1 MKKHTTKRALLMS
14 ALSLLVCVSM
24 LVGTTFAWFTDS
36 VSSDRNIIQA
46 GNLDITLEYWD
57 GNSYEEV
64 TSSTK
69 LFNDNALWE
78 PGHAEV
84 AYLKID
90 NVGSLALKY
99 QLAVNVYNETAGTN
113 VANETFKLSDHL
125 VFSVVDKELTSRDDM
140 YTREEAVAAAGN
152 AMGLTSYNSGTVE
165 MLPTDEADY
174 VALIIYMPTSVG
186 NEANYKTGTAAPT
199 IELGTTLVATQM
211 ASEQDSFGSEYDNI
225 SFPAPVG
232 NDGGAQMT
240 SDGEITLNIPD
251 GAMDTIRS
259 TGATTLQLVH
269 TTPAVD
275 AIAGTVTFESL
286 ELMTDD
292 GIVDLAALGN
302 TDPITVVLPVDLADG
317 TNVVVYHDGV
327 AVAATTVTD
336 GKITYK
342 TTHFCKVEVKQ
353 VETLENLPA
362 ADENMIQMLIGT
374 HYYTVSKQ
382 FAEKFVETPT
392 VPGQYLTAE
401 IHLPQDLLAYSQA
414 YKNGD
419 LTETFS
425 HSDLFLKAD
434 LDFTGI
440 NWTPIDRWC
449 TNIHG
454 NGYTISNLNNS
465 LFGCVYDIQIDKL
478 TLKNVNAFGSNAGV
492 IAKHLGGDI
501 FISEVTI
508 AGENTVTYVKDSAE
522 NWPDKTTGV
531 GAICGSSLIAYNGH
545 GNLDVTVT
553 GNIVVNYNDTV
564 FSCGAGFA
572 LLGVSKEFGLNVYK
586 PNQNTTVTLDGGA
599 ITTTGSYI
607 LPVCSFA
614 ELKDAILAGKDI
626 VLGSDIEMT
635 ETISTSNT
643 NFSLNGMGHTITM
656 ADGASTGLALFDI
669 TGGKVT
675 LKNVTFD
682 GIKGGAIIRTVYA
695 ESVLDNVTV
704 QNCEHTA
711 PQGLIRLLGKA
722 TVTNCTIRNN
732 TCTFAFTYN
741 YDNNNGDPAEPLVLS
756 NCVFENNTC
765 NDLAVAYYAAGSGAT
780 IDGNKFIGNTAKSTA
795 NAATVYLGFK
805 TNCTVTNNIFKDNAV
820 TTTGT
825 TSRVAG
831 ALMVGNNAVV
841 KNNAFVGNTVTGE
854 NAKANDVCASAYYC
868 DIDLSGNYW
877 GGNAPVVNDDY
888 YNEYPNNYEVIIND
902 YLTSYEF

>member
-1 MKKHTTKRALLMS
+1 MKKHTTKRALFLS

-599 ITTTGSYI
+599 ITTTGEYFEKVSDGLYKSASKNLAI
-607 LPVCSFA
+607 SNAAGLMAFNQYMKNNGSSHGIWGAKFT
-614 ELKDAILAGKDI
+614 LLNDIDATGLTWNN
-626 VLGSDIEMT
+626 VWV
-635 ETISTSNT
+635 NT
-643 NFSLNGMGHTITM
+643 PNNDCVGFTFDGNGHTISNLTIN
-656 ADGASTGLALFDI
+656 GAMFHSTPNGRNNDEATVF
-669 TGGKVT
+669 
-675 LKNVTFD
+675 KNLTF
-682 GIKGGAIIRTVYA
+682 
-695 ESVLDNVTV
+695 DNVTV
-704 QNCEHTA
+704 TGGYHTA
-711 PQGLIRLLGKA
+711 IIWDQAWGDITLENVHVVNSSVTGTCNVGALIGRNGDEGASIIKFIDCSVKNT
-722 TVTNCTIRNN
+722 TVTSTGGGDNCGASAFLGMALKIGSSATLDL
-732 TCTFAFTYN
+732 TF
-741 YDNNNGDPAEPLVLS
+741 E
-756 NCVFENNTC
+756 NCQAENNTL
-765 NDLAVAYYAAGSGAT
+765 NSAEGHQGGGIYAIADVANET
-780 IDGNKFIGNTAKSTA
+780 WNT
-795 NAATVYLGFK
+795 
-805 TNCTVTNNIFKDNAV
+805 
-820 TTTGT
+820 
-825 TSRVAG
+825 
-831 ALMVGNNAVV
+831 
-841 KNNAFVGNTVTGE
+841 
-854 NAKANDVCASAYYC
+854 
-868 DIDLSGNYW
+868 
-877 GGNAPVVNDDY
+877 PVV
-888 YNEYPNNYEVIIND
+888 EYTFADFSNR
-902 YLTSYEF
+902 